1 MSRIRRPETFEK
13 IKYVVQSKMA
23 VIAYV
28 KSKRYSYFHGRNVN
42 PRYRI
47 DSAYTAR
54 DHLWPLYSTCTA
66 LQRQRAVTAHLK
78 SKQLLLFVFVQQC
91 RDMSIRGAQE

>member
-28 KSKRYSYFHGRNVN
+28 KSKRYSFFHGRNVN

-47 DSAYTAR
+47 DLAYTAR
-54 DHLWPLYSTCTA
+54 DHL
-66 LQRQRAVTAHLK
+66 
-78 SKQLLLFVFVQQC
+78 
-91 RDMSIRGAQE
+91 